1 MKMKVKELKEL
12 LNKIPDDS
20 NISMEW
26 DDFHIEVKYLAYDEV
41 SKEEM
46 WHQQISFQFYL
57 EHKDEFPKKV
67 RFRFEKNDD
76 DYYDCI
82 KEK

>member
-26 DDFHIEVKYLAYDEV
+26 DDFHIAVKYLAYDEEL
-41 SKEEM
+41 KEEI
-46 WHQQISFQFYL
+46 WHVENSIKYVIN
-57 EHKDEFPKKV
+57 HRNKFPEKL

-76 DYYDCI
+76 DYYECI